1 MEGSPMI
8 ESSAPLPR
16 RLRLAG
22 WLVGAGVAVQAAT
35 LFSGHPLAFILFV
48 GVGLTLV
55 GAGALL
61 FLWSV
66 ATAG

>member
-1 MEGSPMI
+1 MSDTT
-8 ESSAPLPR
+8 SLLPR
-16 RLRLAG
+16 RLRFAG
-22 WLVGAGVAVQAAT
+22 WLVASGVLGQAAT

-61 FLWSV
+61 FLWSI

>member
-1 MEGSPMI
+1 MSD
-8 ESSAPLPR
+8 SSALLPR

-22 WLVGAGVAVQAAT
+22 WLVASGVLIQAAT

-61 FLWSV
+61 FLWSI